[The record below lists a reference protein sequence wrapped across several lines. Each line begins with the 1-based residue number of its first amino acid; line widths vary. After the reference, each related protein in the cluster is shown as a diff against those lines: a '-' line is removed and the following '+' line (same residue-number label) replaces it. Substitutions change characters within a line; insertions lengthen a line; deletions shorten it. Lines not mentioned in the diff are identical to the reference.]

1 MDENAGQKNSP
12 AYRLAALDT
21 DFLLGAS
28 MRGVRLQIE
37 YEKAEE
43 QLRAWGVR
51 STIVVFGSARALP
64 RGSGDEAASKA
75 ALFPGAV
82 PRPGDQSARWFPCP
96 FAAGLPW
103 VRPEQAIQVRE
114 APLIL
119 ARPPPLR
126 LVDRSESPTRYGH
139 DDGSETHR

>member
-1 MDENAGQKNSP
+1 MDENARQKNSP

-43 QLRAWGVR
+43 RLRAWGVR
-51 STIVVFGSARALP
+51 STIVFGSARALP

-75 ALFPGAV
+75 TLSPGGCRAPATNRRTGMKRRGALHGSLPSEV
-82 PRPGDQSARWFPCP
+82 ARS
-96 FAAGLPW
+96 
-103 VRPEQAIQVRE
+103 
-114 APLIL
+114 
-119 ARPPPLR
+119 
-126 LVDRSESPTRYGH
+126 DRSIASAIM
-139 DDGSETHR
+139 